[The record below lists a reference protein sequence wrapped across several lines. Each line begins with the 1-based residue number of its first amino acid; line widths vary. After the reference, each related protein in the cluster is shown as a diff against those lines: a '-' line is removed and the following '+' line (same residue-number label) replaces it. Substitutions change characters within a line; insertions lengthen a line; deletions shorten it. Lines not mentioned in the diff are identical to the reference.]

1 VGKDYGRAVAA
12 ALMLMLAAPVLAQG
26 YSDSYTFL
34 KAVKERDGAK
44 VQTLIA
50 EPGSIAINSRERS
63 SGDGALHLLV
73 RDRDLVWLNF
83 MLARGAKADLQN
95 NRGDTALNL
104 AAQMGWTEGAEI
116 LLARRASVDLA
127 NSRGETPL
135 IQAVHK
141 RDLAMVRLLL
151 GRGADPKR
159 TDSAAGYSAIDYARR
174 DPRAAPILRLLE
186 ASRTPAKPVFGPT
199 R

>member
-1 VGKDYGRAVAA
+1 MGKVYGRAAAA
-12 ALMLMLAAPVLAQG
+12 ALILMLAAPLAAQG
-26 YSDSYTFL
+26 YSDAYSFL

-50 EPGSIAINSRERS
+50 EPGSIVINSRDRS
-63 SGDGALHLLV
+63 NGEGALHYLV
-73 RDRDLVWLNF
+73 RERDLVWLNF
-83 MLARGAKADLQN
+83 MLARGARPDVQN
-95 NRGDTALNL
+95 NQGNTALSL
-104 AAQMGWTEGAEI
+104 AAQMGWVEGAEV

-186 ASRTPAKPVFGPT
+186 APRTPAKPVFGPT

>member
-1 VGKDYGRAVAA
+1 
-12 ALMLMLAAPVLAQG
+12 MLMAAPLAAQG
-26 YSDSYTFL
+26 YSDSYSFL
-34 KAVKERDGAK
+34 KAVKDRDGTK

-104 AAQMGWTEGAEI
+104 AAQMGWTEGAEV

-127 NSRGETPL
+127 NSRGET
-135 IQAVHK
+135 
-141 RDLAMVRLLL
+141 
-151 GRGADPKR
+151 
-159 TDSAAGYSAIDYARR
+159 
-174 DPRAAPILRLLE
+174 
-186 ASRTPAKPVFGPT
+186 
-199 R
+199 

>member
-1 VGKDYGRAVAA
+1 
-12 ALMLMLAAPVLAQG
+12 MLMLAAPLAAQG
-26 YSDSYTFL
+26 YSDSYSFL
-34 KAVKERDGAK
+34 KAVKERDGTK